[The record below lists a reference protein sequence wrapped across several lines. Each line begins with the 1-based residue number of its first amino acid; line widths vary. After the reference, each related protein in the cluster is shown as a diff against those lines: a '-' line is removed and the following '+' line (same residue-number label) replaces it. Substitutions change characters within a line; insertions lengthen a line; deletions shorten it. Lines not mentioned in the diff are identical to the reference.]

1 MLNFFSIWCNRTCS
15 VLSTELTS
23 IIRCCVFTFWHACM
37 PSRVCVCV
45 FTFMPVCS
53 KSVSTLAASCAPPSN
68 PLSPSWTSP
77 LPSKSARGAR
87 GTRVPQRTVFWV
99 LNQGD
104 GPRQQLPFS
113 FYTIGV
119 IPASC
124 VLLPWSDVDLEVL
137 HPLSHLHSLAHFSL
151 ARPFSWAHTAKCRLY
166 NCKLSVLPL
175 MV

>member
-1 MLNFFSIWCNRTCS
+1 MLSPQYWADFYYQMLCIYFLTCMHAFSC
-15 VLSTELTS
+15 
-23 IIRCCVFTFWHACM
+23 
-37 PSRVCVCV
+37 VCVCV
-45 FTFMPVCS
+45 YLHSCLCARSQWALWQPAAPLPA
-53 KSVSTLAASCAPPSN
+53 TLCHPAEPPPS
-68 PLSPSWTSP
+68 SSSP

-137 HPLSHLHSLAHFSL
+137 HPLSHLHTLAHFSL
-151 ARPFSWAHTAKCRLY
+151 ARPFSWAHTAKCRSY

>member
-68 PLSPSWTSP
+68 PLSPSWISP
-77 LPSKSARGAR
+77 L
-87 GTRVPQRTVFWV
+87 
-99 LNQGD
+99 
-104 GPRQQLPFS
+104 
-113 FYTIGV
+113 
-119 IPASC
+119 
-124 VLLPWSDVDLEVL
+124 LLPTPFQICSWCQRDSCTTEDSVL
-137 HPLSHLHSLAHFSL
+137 GTEPRRRAKAAAALLLLYHRCYSSLLCPSTVV
-151 ARPFSWAHTAKCRLY
+151 WCRLGGASS
-166 NCKLSVLPL
+166 SVSSSQPGPL
-175 MV
+175 